1 MRGYEIVAR
10 ALAGHHTKDLFF
22 LMGGPMIDCENAC
35 QDEGIRMI
43 DVRMEQAAAMMATAY
58 SRLLRRP
65 GVCMAA
71 SGPGTVNLL
80 SGVAN
85 AFVDSAPVVALGGSS
100 PVGLY
105 GRGAFQEIDQVALAR
120 PITKWAERCYEP
132 RRIPELIATAFRQAI
147 TGRPAPVYLDLPGDV
162 LYAEVPAEEV
172 RWPGPVEQPP
182 RPAGAPQDV
191 QRALEVLAAAER
203 PVVISG
209 SGVIWSGA
217 ADAMRRFVERARIP
231 FYTTPEGRGVIPE
244 DHPFSF
250 LTARSTAFREADCL
264 LVVGTRLNYV
274 IDHASPPRFAAT
286 SRLIQV
292 DIEPSEIG
300 RTRPTDAAI
309 VGDARTVLEQL
320 WEGTAAIRPERYAS
334 WAGRL
339 AELDREKQLDAERR
353 LATDARPV
361 HPLRLCKEIRDFM
374 DRDAVLSV
382 DGQEIL
388 NYGRQSIPVHAP
400 GHSLN
405 SGPFGTMGVGLPYG
419 LGAKVALPDKQVI
432 VLHGDGSFGIN
443 AMEVD
448 TAVRHHLAVI
458 TVISNNGGWT
468 AKDRFKAGRDL
479 GFSRYDDMA
488 RAFGCHAEHVQDP
501 EEIRPALERAQATG
515 GPAVINVVTDP
526 AARAQTAPFA
536 VYTT

>member
-1 MRGYEIVAR
+1 MRGYEILAR
-10 ALAGHHTKDLFF
+10 ALAEQRTKDLFF

-35 QDEGIRMI
+35 QEQGMRMI

-80 SGVAN
+80 SGVAT
-85 AFVDSAPVVALGGSS
+85 AFVDGAPVVAVGGSS

-105 GRGAFQEIDQVALAR
+105 GRGAFQEIDQLALAR
-120 PITKWAERCYEP
+120 PITKWAERSYEP
-132 RRIPELIATAFRQAI
+132 RRIPELVATAFRHSI
-147 TGRPAPVYLDLPGDV
+147 SGRPAPVYLDMPGDV
-162 LYAEVPAEEV
+162 LYADVPAEEV
-172 RWPGPVEQPP
+172 RWPGPVQEPP
-182 RPAGAPQDV
+182 RPAGTSRDV
-191 QRALEVLAAAER
+191 ERALRVLAEAER
-203 PVVISG
+203 PVVITG
-209 SGVIWSGA
+209 SGVIWS
-217 ADAMRRFVERARIP
+217 DASEALRRFVERTRIP

-250 LTARSTAFREADCL
+250 LAARSTAFREADCL
-264 LVVGTRLNYV
+264 LVLGTRLNYV
-274 IDHASPPRFAAT
+274 IDYASPPRFADSA
-286 SRLIQV
+286 RLVQV
-292 DIEPSEIG
+292 DIDAAEIG
-300 RTRPTDAAI
+300 RTRPVDAA
-309 VGDARTVLEQL
+309 VTGDAGTVLEQL
-320 WEGTAAIRPERYAS
+320 SDGAAAIRPERYEA
-334 WAGRL
+334 WVGRL
-339 AELDREKQLDAERR
+339 AELDREKRLDAERR
-353 LATDARPV
+353 LAVDGHPV

-374 DRDAVLSV
+374 ARDAVLSV

-388 NYGRQSIPVHAP
+388 NFGRQSIPIYAP

-419 LGAKVALPDKQVI
+419 LGAKVALPGSQVI

-443 AMEVD
+443 ALEVD
-448 TAVRHHLAVI
+448 TAVRHRLDVI

-479 GFSRYDDMA
+479 GFSRYDEMA
-488 RAFGCHAEHVQDP
+488 RAFGCHAEHVEEP
-501 EEIRPALERAQATG
+501 EGIRPALERAQAAG
-515 GPAVINVVTDP
+515 GPAVVNVVTDP
-526 AARAQTAPFA
+526 KARAHTGPFA